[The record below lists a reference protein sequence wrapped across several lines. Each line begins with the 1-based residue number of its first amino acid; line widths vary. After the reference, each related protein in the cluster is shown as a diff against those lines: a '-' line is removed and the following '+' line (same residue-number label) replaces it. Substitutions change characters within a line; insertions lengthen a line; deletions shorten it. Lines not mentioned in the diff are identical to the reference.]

1 MLMLPHLS
9 FILVSHDNPAVQE
22 STPFRQLHW
31 LYLIFQNVW
40 LLLNPSFLCAD
51 WTMGTVPLIQS
62 ILDPRNVLTILT
74 FISIFTLGLYSISNT
89 GSHQQG
95 VLFALSLLIFPF
107 LPASNLLFPV
117 GFVVAERILYVPSMG
132 FAILLAIGVDKIMNV
147 NSNLIRFATKV
158 GLGFLLVSHALKT
171 MERNRDWLTNKS
183 LFLSAIHINSQNAKL
198 YSNLGHEYEE
208 MKDYS
213 GAEIMYRSAIAR
225 QPDDIGAF
233 INLGRILNAQ
243 QRFPEAEEVRTQL
256 SLSIQSFMLPFLP

>member
-1 MLMLPHLS
+1 
-9 FILVSHDNPAVQE
+9 
-22 STPFRQLHW
+22 
-31 LYLIFQNVW
+31 
-40 LLLNPSFLCAD
+40 
-51 WTMGTVPLIQS
+51 MGTVPLIQS
-62 ILDPRNVLTILT
+62 IIDPRNILTMLT
-74 FISIFTLGLYSISNT
+74 FISFFTLGLYSISNT
-89 GSHQQG
+89 GAHQQG

-147 NSNLIRFATKV
+147 NSNLIRFATKF
-158 GLGFLLVSHALKT
+158 GLGCLLVSHALKT

-208 MKDYS
+208 MKDYPA
-213 GAEIMYRSAIAR
+213 AEIMYRSAITR
-225 QPDDIGAF
+225 QSDDIGAF

-256 SLSIQSFMLPFLP
+256 SLSIHQPIHPIIYVTIPF